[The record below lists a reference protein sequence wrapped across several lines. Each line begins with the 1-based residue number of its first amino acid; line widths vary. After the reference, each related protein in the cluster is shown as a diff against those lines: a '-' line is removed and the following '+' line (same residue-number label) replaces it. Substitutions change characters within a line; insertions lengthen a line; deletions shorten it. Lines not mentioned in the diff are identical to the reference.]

1 MRRKGK
7 KKQSIVFIAFSVI
20 LVLASLSWR
29 IVEMG
34 STCFIKSIAKIMTIT
49 KKRYKRCCRFLIC
62 IFQMRFVKLIKAYSM
77 LLVSQSYTELLH
89 AKVIAAN
96 NAHTEKARYY
106 VRQEF

>member
-1 MRRKGK
+1 MH
-7 KKQSIVFIAFSVI
+7 SFVI
-20 LVLASLSWR
+20 LVSVSLLWR

-34 STCFIKSIAKIMTIT
+34 STCFIKSIARITTKIRKRC
-49 KKRYKRCCRFLIC
+49 KKCCRFWIC
-62 IFQMRFVKLIKAYSM
+62 TFQMRFVKLIKAYSM